1 MNTLAI
7 FFEVMDKEPSLLQVW
22 FLFLSIG
29 LGGLLL
35 SRLRYWIPPVALSL
49 ALLFA
54 WVHLGELNDPSVGP
68 HIVREASQSYVTQSY
83 IAMALGVILPCLGVT
98 LRRILFARRS

>member
-1 MNTLAI
+1 MKTLAI

-35 SRLRYWIPPVALSL
+35 SRLRYWIPLVALSL

-54 WVHLGELNDPSVGP
+54 GVHLGELNDQYVGTD
-68 HIVREASQSYVTQSY
+68 IVREAGQTYVTQSY
-83 IAMALGVILPCLGVT
+83 IAMALGVILPCLGVI
-98 LRRILFARRS
+98 LRRILFANRS